1 MLTPC
6 VLRDDTHAVASLA
19 NGPRRDATDGGHS
32 GWRGLRERGRGAGE
46 TSASNAARASHLA
59 LLEWN
64 VKSLQAAAG
73 QLGLPRAWNLDDV
86 FSFTMPT
93 VFLPPTQAAP
103 HITKGS
109 RAAVLI

>member
-1 MLTPC
+1 MEGAPGAGE
-6 VLRDDTHAVASLA
+6 RS
-19 NGPRRDATDGGHS
+19 GG
-32 GWRGLRERGRGAGE
+32 EARGRGAGE
-46 TSASNAARASHLA
+46 TSASNAARASHPA

-109 RAAVLI
+109 RAAMLI